1 MNRIFAFT
9 RRNIKELLRDP
20 LGYIFCLGFPLIM
33 LIIMTLVDQSIPKEA
48 VTIFHIENLA
58 PGVAVFGQ
66 MFVMLFTAL
75 NVSNDR
81 SGTFLMRLY
90 ATPMTAADLTAGYII
105 PMLIIAIIQTVITFT
120 AAFIISV
127 VIGSTLSIGG
137 ILMCMLTLIPS
148 ALMFIGIGLIFGVL
162 FNEKSAPGIC
172 SIIISLGSFFGSIW
186 FDAENTSGVML
197 TICKCTPFFYC
208 TKSARSA
215 MALKFDGEG
224 FALPLFIVMLC
235 TCVIIALG
243 CVAFSKKMKADLG

>member
-48 VTIFHIENLA
+48 VRIFHIENLA

-105 PMLIIAIIQTVITFT
+105 PMLIIAMIQTVITFT

-186 FDAENTSGVML
+186 FDAEKTSGVML
-197 TICKCTPFFYC
+197 TISKCTPFFYC
-208 TKSARSA
+208 TKSARGA
-215 MALKFDGEG
+215 MALDLSWKEYF
-224 FALPLFIVMLC
+224 LPFIV
-235 TCVIIALG
+235 VIACAVAVISLG
-243 CVAFSKKMKADLG
+243 CFSFSKKMRADLG